1 MFMVSGGGIMYL
13 TDAVGLNPKIRY
25 YCNYHEQACVVA
37 AEGYARVRNGVG
49 ACLVTT
55 GPGAANAI
63 SALPAAFVDSIPLLV
78 IAGTVKRE
86 LIADFDKLRQL
97 GPQEANT
104 VAMAR
109 PVTKYAKSVR
119 DPQTI
124 RYEME
129 YAYAQA
135 TSGRPG
141 PVFLEIPVDVQGSL
155 IDPQTFIGYT
165 APETSG
171 EKLAEQVAHIAALV
185 RQAKR
190 PILVCGNGVHRAGAQ
205 QLLRTLLDRLRI
217 PIALPLTAKDV
228 IEEDHPLNIGVFGT
242 AGQRRANFAIQNSDC
257 LLAIG
262 AGLNVQKVG
271 FNAAGFAPEAYKIIV
286 DIDDAQLKHQ
296 ILLPD
301 LALQADAGDFLREML
316 AQLESAPYSASFRW
330 LNACANWKARY
341 PLVVSGYFEDRE
353 HVNSYVFFDRL
364 SDALGPDDV
373 VVTGDAL
380 DVASLFQTFRVKSG
394 QRTVTSG
401 WGAMGWCLPMSV
413 GACVGHGSKRVI
425 CVTGDGSF
433 QFNSQ
438 ELLTISHYRLPIKM
452 FIFNNRGY
460 SNIRG
465 TQEGFFERRF
475 VGADQASGVGN
486 PDYHKLA
493 LAYGLRYSFI
503 RNNSD
508 LESGIRSFLEQS
520 GPGLCEVNISPE
532 QRISPKASAFRR
544 PDGTFESRPLE
555 DMAPFLPREEVWEN
569 MHLFDDEQQVA
580 ENFEVLAE
588 KGENDPEGSTKPA

>member
-1 MFMVSGGGIMYL
+1 MRVSDYVVEFLVEKEILDVFLVSGGGIMYL
-13 TDAVGLNPKIRY
+13 TDAVGLNPRIRY
-25 YCNYHEQACVVA
+25 HCNYHEQACVVA

-78 IAGTVKRE
+78 IAGNVKRE

-109 PVTKYAKSVR
+109 PVTKYARSVR

-129 YAYAQA
+129 YAFAEA

-141 PVFLEIPVDVQGSL
+141 PVFLEIPVDVQGAL
-155 IDPQTFIGYT
+155 IDPWKLTGYT
-165 APETSG
+165 PPEKSG
-171 EKLAEQVAHIAALV
+171 GKLAAQVEQVLALV
-185 RQAKR
+185 RGAKR
-190 PILVCGNGVHRAGAQ
+190 PILVCGNGVHRAEAQ
-205 QLLRTLLDRLRI
+205 ELLRYLLDRLRI
-217 PIALPLTAKDV
+217 PIALPLTAKDI

-242 AGQRRANFAIQNSDC
+242 AGQRRANFAVQNSDC

-262 AGLNVQKVG
+262 AGLNVQKIG
-271 FNAAGFAPEAYKIIV
+271 FDAKSFAPKAYKIVV
-286 DIDDAQLKHQ
+286 DIDEAQLKHQ
-296 ILLPD
+296 ILRPD
-301 LALQADAGDFLREML
+301 LALQADAGDFLREMFV
-316 AQLESAPYSASFRW
+316 QLETVHHSASSQW

-341 PLVVSGYFEDRE
+341 PLIVREYFDDSD
-353 HVNSYVFFDRL
+353 HVNSYVFFDCL

-380 DVASLFQTFRVKSG
+380 DVASLFQAFRVKRG
-394 QRTVTSG
+394 QRTITSG
-401 WGAMGWCLPMSV
+401 WGAMGWCLPLAV
-413 GACVGHGSKRVI
+413 GACVGRGGQRVI

-438 ELLTISHYRLPIKM
+438 ELLTISQYRLPIKI

-465 TQEGFFERRF
+465 TQDSFFERRY
-475 VGADQASGVGN
+475 VGADKGSGVGN
-486 PDYHKLA
+486 PDYCKLA
-493 LAYGLRYSFI
+493 SAFGLGYSHI
-503 RNNSD
+503 KANPD
-508 LESGIRSFLEQS
+508 LEREIRLFLEQP
-520 GPGLCEVNISPE
+520 GPALCEVNISAE
-532 QRISPKASAFRR
+532 QRISPKASAYRR

-555 DMAPFLPREEVWEN
+555 DMAPFLPEEEVWEN
-569 MHLFDDEQQVA
+569 MHLFDDE
-580 ENFEVLAE
+580 
-588 KGENDPEGSTKPA
+588 

>member
-1 MFMVSGGGIMYL
+1 MRVSDYVVEFLVERGIQDLFLVSGGGIMYL
-13 TDAVGLNPKIRY
+13 TDAVGLNPKLRH

-78 IAGTVKRE
+78 IAGNVKRE

-97 GPQEANT
+97 GPQEFNA
-104 VAMAR
+104 VAMAT

-119 DPQTI
+119 DPQMI
-124 RYEME
+124 RHEME

-141 PVFLEIPVDVQGSL
+141 PVFIEIPVDVQGAV
-155 IDPQTFIGYT
+155 IDPQKLNSFI
-165 APETSG
+165 APEKSTD
-171 EKLAEQVAHIAALV
+171 KLAEQVADVLATV
-185 RQAKR
+185 RRAKR
-190 PILVCGNGVHRAGAQ
+190 PILVCGNGVHRAGGRE
-205 QLLRTLLDRLRI
+205 LVHSLLDRLRI
-217 PIALPLTAKDV
+217 PIALPLTAKDI
-228 IEEDHPLNIGVFGT
+228 IEEDHFLNIGVFGT

-257 LLAIG
+257 VLAIG

-271 FNAAGFAPEAYKIIV
+271 FNAKDFAPKAYKIVV
-286 DIDDAQLKHQ
+286 DIDEAQLKHQ
-296 ILLPD
+296 ILRPD
-301 LALQADAGDFLREML
+301 LALRADAGDFLREML
-316 AQLESAPYSASFRW
+316 TQLEAEPYSASSRW
-330 LNACANWKARY
+330 LSACANWKARY
-341 PLVVSGYFEDRE
+341 PLVVSEYFDDPE

-364 SDALGPDDV
+364 SDALGPDDI

-380 DVASLFQTFRVKSG
+380 DVASLFQAFRVKRG
-394 QRTVTSG
+394 QRTITSG
-401 WGAMGWCLPMSV
+401 WGAMGWCLPLAV
-413 GACVGHGSKRVI
+413 GACVGQGSQRVI

-438 ELLTISHYRLPIKM
+438 ELLTMSHYSLPVKI
-452 FIFNNRGY
+452 FIFNNHGY

-465 TQEGFFERRF
+465 TQDSFFERRYI
-475 VGADQASGVGN
+475 GADKDSGVGT
-486 PDYHKLA
+486 PDYCKLA
-493 LAYGLRYSFI
+493 LAFGLGYARI
-503 RNNSD
+503 GGNPD
-508 LESGIRSFLEQS
+508 LELGIRHFLEQP
-520 GPGLCEVNISPE
+520 GPALCEVNISPE

-555 DMAPFLPREEVWEN
+555 DMAPFLSKEEVWEN
-569 MHLFDDEQQVA
+569 MHLFDDE
-580 ENFEVLAE
+580 
-588 KGENDPEGSTKPA
+588 

>member
-1 MFMVSGGGIMYL
+1 MRVSDYVVEFLVERGIRDVFMVSGGGIMYL

-37 AEGYARVRNGVG
+37 AEGYARLRNSVG

-63 SALPAAFVDSIPLLV
+63 SALPGAFVDSIPLLV
-78 IAGTVKRE
+78 IAGNVKRE

-119 DPQTI
+119 DPRAI
-124 RYEME
+124 RHEME
-129 YAYAQA
+129 FAYAQA

-141 PVFLEIPVDVQGSL
+141 PVFVEIPVDVQGAL
-155 IDPQTFIGYT
+155 IDPQKLSGYT
-165 APETSG
+165 APEKSG
-171 EKLAEQVAHIAALV
+171 DKLAERVAHVLALV
-185 RQAKR
+185 RRAKR
-190 PILVCGNGVHRAGAQ
+190 PILVCGNGVHRAGAGE
-205 QLLRTLLDRLRI
+205 LLRSLLDRLRI
-217 PIALPLTAKDV
+217 PIALPLTAKDL
-228 IEEDHPLNIGVFGT
+228 IDEDHPLNIGVFGT

-262 AGLNVQKVG
+262 AGLNVQKIG
-271 FNAAGFAPEAYKIIV
+271 FDAKGFAPKAYKIV
-286 DIDDAQLKHQ
+286 ADIDEAQLKHQ

-301 LALQADAGDFLREML
+301 LALQADAGDLLGEML
-316 AQLESAPYSASFRW
+316 AQVEAAPFSASSRW
-330 LNACANWKARY
+330 LDACANWKKRY
-341 PLVVSGYFEDRE
+341 PLVVSEYFDDPE
-353 HVNSYVFFDRL
+353 HVNSYVFYDRL

-380 DVASLFQTFRVKSG
+380 DVVSLFQTFRVKRG
-394 QRTVTSG
+394 QRALISG
-401 WGAMGWCLPMSV
+401 WGAMGWCLPMTV
-413 GACVGHGSKRVI
+413 GACVGHGGQRVI

-438 ELLTISHYRLPIKM
+438 ELLTISQNRLPVKI

-465 TQEGFFERRF
+465 TQDSFFERRY
-475 VGADQASGVGN
+475 VGADEGSGVGN
-486 PDYHKLA
+486 PDYCNLA
-493 LAYGLRYSFI
+493 SAFGLSYSYI
-503 RNNSD
+503 GANPD
-508 LESGIRSFLEQS
+508 LEYEIRRLLEQP
-520 GPGLCEVNISPE
+520 GPVLCEVNISPE

-555 DMAPFLPREEVWEN
+555 DMAPFLSKEEVWEN
-569 MHLFDDEQQVA
+569 MHLFDDE
-580 ENFEVLAE
+580 
-588 KGENDPEGSTKPA
+588 